1 MKMNLLRAA
10 MAALAFYGAAAGA
23 QTTVKDAWV
32 RGTVAQQKTSGAFM
46 QITSAHGG
54 RLVSVQSPVAGLA
67 EIHEMSMQG
76 DVMKMHAVTGV
87 DLPAGRPVDLKP
99 GGYHVMLM
107 NLKRPLKEGD
117 IVPITLVI
125 EGKNGT
131 RETLEVRVPVKALNA
146 P

>member
-1 MKMNLLRAA
+1 MKTNLLRVAA
-10 MAALAFYGAAAGA
+10 AALVLCSAAAGA
-23 QTTVKDAWV
+23 QTAVKDAWV

-46 QITSAHGG
+46 QLTSAQGG
-54 RLVSVQSPVAGLA
+54 RLVSVQSPVAGLV

-87 DLPAGRPVDLKP
+87 DLPAGRPVDLRP

-117 IVPITLVI
+117 IVPVTLVI

-146 P
+146 Q

>member
-10 MAALAFYGAAAGA
+10 VAALAFCSAVAGA

-46 QITSAHGG
+46 QLTSANGG

-117 IVPITLVI
+117 IVPVTLVI